1 MKEVKQDYK
10 QSKNI
15 ERLKK
20 LVKKN
25 IPLKNDVFMIFA
37 KNKKFCQEFLR
48 ILLQDKKLVVLK
60 NYIQKYLPSAFN
72 KNVTIDMLCRLGD
85 GSLVNVE
92 IQLTKEKEHAK
103 RIHTYISKI
112 RTYDLEKGEKY
123 KDIKNIII
131 IYLTNEDI
139 FKLGSTVYEVKMD
152 IVSDQGK
159 IVDKWDAGFKVY
171 YINTKGLT
179 NKTINEYLKL
189 LTDKKTLNSKYK
201 TTSNIKKELYE
212 IGGVTMSKE
221 MEAIL
226 KSERAEGREEGRAE
240 GRAEGMLSILVGMV
254 KDKILSVAEAAKRLG
269 VSEREFTRLANA

>member
-1 MKEVKQDYK
+1 MNVKQQETK
-10 QSKNI
+10 HSKNI
-15 ERLKK
+15 KRLKQ

-25 IPLKNDVFMIFA
+25 IPLQNDVFMIFA

-48 ILLQDKKLVVLK
+48 TLLQDKKLVVIE
-60 NYIQKYLPSAFN
+60 NDIQKYLPSAFN
-72 KNVTIDMLCRLGD
+72 KNVTIDMLCRIGD

-112 RTYDLEKGEKY
+112 RTYDIEKGEKY
-123 KDIKNIII
+123 KDIKDIII
-131 IYLTNEDI
+131 IYLTDEDI

-159 IVDKWDAGFKVY
+159 VVRKWDAGFKVY

-179 NKTINEYLKL
+179 NKTINEYLEL
-189 LTDKKTLNSKYK
+189 LTDKKTLSTKYK
-201 TTSNIKKELYE
+201 ATSNIKKELYE
-212 IGGVTMSKE
+212 IGGATMSKE

-226 KSERAEGREEGRAE
+226 SSERAE
-240 GRAEGMLSILVGMV
+240 GRAEGRMEGRTEGKIQVMIEMV
-254 KDKILSVAEAAKRLG
+254 KDKILSIADAASRLG
-269 VSEREFTRLANA
+269 MKESDFKLLIK

>member
-152 IVSDQGK
+152 IVSDRGK

-240 GRAEGMLSILVGMV
+240 GMLSILVGMV
-254 KDKILSVAEAAKRLG
+254 KDKILSAAEAAKRLG